1 MEALPLL
8 PSLILGFLLW
18 QERTHRAEAEKAWRL
33 ERVGLLNR
41 IQAPQAAAYEPTEA
55 SEEPLYVPFDNDAA
69 HEEYVERRSNGELI

>member
-1 MEALPLL
+1 MEALLLL

-18 QERTHRAEAEKAWRL
+18 QEKTHRAEAEKAWRL

-55 SEEPLYVPFDNDAA
+55 SEEPAYIPFDSDAA
-69 HEEYVERRSNGELI
+69 WDDYMERRASGELI